1 MKKEAGLRLGKGL
14 RVQLTNNLH
23 KANCKRYRK
32 SKADPHSP
40 CISEVSQGQGL
51 VCALKHL
58 LLSIKDWYQLNE
70 EILINKH

>member
-1 MKKEAGLRLGKGL
+1 MKKEAGLGLGKGL

-51 VCALKHL
+51 VCALKH
-58 LLSIKDWYQLNE
+58 
-70 EILINKH
+70 